1 MGDFLEL
8 TRYSPDSNQKEIV
21 IINKKHISALESHG
35 VYTIITL
42 FCGKEIKVKETHRS
56 IKKLAE

>member
-8 TRYSPDSNQKEIV
+8 TRYSPNHAQKEIV
-21 IINKKHISALESHG
+21 IVNKKHISALESYG
-35 VYTIITL
+35 VYTVITL
-42 FCGKEIKVKETHRS
+42 FCGKEIKVTEAHRS